1 MHALQVFSSRCTKAS
16 LPLTASQDSSFG
28 RMLPWFWEIW
38 EGDNSEVRQT
48 YSTSHHEIP
57 DKAGPDV
64 LELIIQENAIRVGQT
79 SWYSKW
85 ETKQT
90 LIILLLR
97 GETEEMKFEIGFKR
111 IDLSDQEY
119 EPETNPSIMPKTTE
133 EKHPRLTES
142 ADGESYGSFLWT
154 NLWNVV

>member
-1 MHALQVFSSRCTKAS
+1 
-16 LPLTASQDSSFG
+16 
-28 RMLPWFWEIW
+28 
-38 EGDNSEVRQT
+38 
-48 YSTSHHEIP
+48 
-57 DKAGPDV
+57 
-64 LELIIQENAIRVGQT
+64 VGQT

-119 EPETNPSIMPKTTE
+119 KVTNTVSGQGLERNLGM
-133 EKHPRLTES
+133 
-142 ADGESYGSFLWT
+142 YGA
-154 NLWNVV
+154 